1 MVALEV
7 PEDIVKAFVEV
18 QQMEQIYTI
27 KEAAQI
33 LRVNTNYIYREI
45 GEGKIKAIKIGSLK
59 ILESELLRYID
70 TKSS

>member
-7 PEDIVKAFVEV
+7 PEDSVKAFVEV
-18 QQMEQIYTI
+18 QQMEQINTI

-45 GEGKIKAIKIGSLK
+45 GEGKIKAVKIGSLK

>member
-1 MVALEV
+1 MVALEAL
-7 PEDIVKAFVEV
+7 EDSVKAFMEV

>member
-1 MVALEV
+1 MVALEAQ
-7 PEDIVKAFVEV
+7 EDSVKAFMEV

-45 GEGKIKAIKIGSLK
+45 GEGKIKAVKIGSLK

>member
-1 MVALEV
+1 MVALEAQ
-7 PEDIVKAFVEV
+7 EDSVKAFVEV

-27 KEAAQI
+27 KDAAQI

-45 GEGKIKAIKIGSLK
+45 GEGKIKAVKIGSLK

>member
-7 PEDIVKAFVEV
+7 PEDTVKAFVEV

-45 GEGKIKAIKIGSLK
+45 GEGKIKAVKIGSLK

>member
-1 MVALEV
+1 MVALEE
-7 PEDIVKAFVEV
+7 PEDSVKAFVEV

>member
-1 MVALEV
+1 MVALEAQ
-7 PEDIVKAFVEV
+7 EDSVKAFVEV

-27 KEAAQI
+27 KEVAQI

-45 GEGKIKAIKIGSLK
+45 GEGKIKAVKIGSLK

>member
-7 PEDIVKAFVEV
+7 PEDSVKAFVEV

-45 GEGKIKAIKIGSLK
+45 GEGKIKAVKIGSLK
-59 ILESELLRYID
+59 ILELELLRYID

>member
-1 MVALEV
+1 MVALEA
-7 PEDIVKAFVEV
+7 PEDSAKAFVEV

>member
-7 PEDIVKAFVEV
+7 PEDSVKAFVEV

-45 GEGKIKAIKIGSLK
+45 GEGKNKAVKIGSLK

>member
-7 PEDIVKAFVEV
+7 PEDSVKAFVEV

>member
-7 PEDIVKAFVEV
+7 PEGSVKAFVEV

>member
-7 PEDIVKAFVEV
+7 PEDSVKAFVEV

-27 KEAAQI
+27 KEASQI

-45 GEGKIKAIKIGSLK
+45 GEGKIKAVKIGSLK

>member
-1 MVALEV
+1 MVALEAQ
-7 PEDIVKAFVEV
+7 EDSVKAFVEA

>member
-1 MVALEV
+1 MVALEA
-7 PEDIVKAFVEV
+7 PEDSAKAFVEV

-45 GEGKIKAIKIGSLK
+45 SEGKIKAIKIGSLK

>member
-1 MVALEV
+1 
-7 PEDIVKAFVEV
+7 
-18 QQMEQIYTI
+18 MEQIYTI

-59 ILESELLRYID
+59 ILESELLRYKENSTQNLDLLIVGRR
-70 TKSS
+70 KKQVRKP

>member
-7 PEDIVKAFVEV
+7 PEDSVKAFVEV

-45 GEGKIKAIKIGSLK
+45 GEGKIKAVKIGSLK
-59 ILESELLRYID
+59 ILESELLKYID

>member
-7 PEDIVKAFVEV
+7 PEDSVKTFVEV

-45 GEGKIKAIKIGSLK
+45 GEGKIKAVKIGSLK

>member
-1 MVALEV
+1 MVALEA
-7 PEDIVKAFVEV
+7 PEDRVKAFAEV

>member
-1 MVALEV
+1 MVALEAQ
-7 PEDIVKAFVEV
+7 EDSVKAFMEV

-45 GEGKIKAIKIGSLK
+45 GEGKIKAVKIGSLK
-59 ILESELLRYID
+59 MLESELLRYID

>member
-1 MVALEV
+1 MVALEAQ
-7 PEDIVKAFVEV
+7 EDSVKAFVEV

>member
-7 PEDIVKAFVEV
+7 PEDSVKAFLEV

-45 GEGKIKAIKIGSLK
+45 GEGKIKAVKIGSLK

>member
-7 PEDIVKAFVEV
+7 PEDSVKAFVEV

-33 LRVNTNYIYREI
+33 LRVNTNYIYR
-45 GEGKIKAIKIGSLK
+45 AVKIGSLK

>member
-1 MVALEV
+1 MVALEAL
-7 PEDIVKAFVEV
+7 EDSVKVFVEV

>member
-7 PEDIVKAFVEV
+7 PEDSVKAFVEV
-18 QQMEQIYTI
+18 QQIEQIYTI

-45 GEGKIKAIKIGSLK
+45 GEGKIKAVKIGSLK

>member
-7 PEDIVKAFVEV
+7 PEDSVKVFVEV
-18 QQMEQIYTI
+18 PQTEQIYTI

-45 GEGKIKAIKIGSLK
+45 GEGKIKAVKIGSLK

>member
-1 MVALEV
+1 MVALEAL
-7 PEDIVKAFVEV
+7 EDSVKAFVEV

>member
-7 PEDIVKAFVEV
+7 PEDSVKAFVEV

-33 LRVNTNYIYREI
+33 LRVNTNYLYREI

>member
-1 MVALEV
+1 
-7 PEDIVKAFVEV
+7 
-18 QQMEQIYTI
+18 MEQIYTI
-27 KEAAQI
+27 KESAQI
-33 LRVNTNYIYREI
+33 LKVNTNYIYREI

>member
-1 MVALEV
+1 MVALEAQ
-7 PEDIVKAFVEV
+7 EDSVKAFVEV

-45 GEGKIKAIKIGSLK
+45 GEGKIKAVKIGSLK

-70 TKSS
+70 TKSP

>member
-1 MVALEV
+1 MVALEAQ
-7 PEDIVKAFVEV
+7 EDSVKAFVEV

-59 ILESELLRYID
+59 ILESGLLRYID

>member
-1 MVALEV
+1 MVALEAQ
-7 PEDIVKAFVEV
+7 EDSVKAFVGV

>member
-1 MVALEV
+1 MVVLEV
-7 PEDIVKAFVEV
+7 PEDSVKAFVEV

>member
-1 MVALEV
+1 MVALEAL
-7 PEDIVKAFVEV
+7 EDRVKAFVEV
-18 QQMEQIYTI
+18 QQMGQIYTI

>member
-7 PEDIVKAFVEV
+7 PEDSVKAFVEV

-45 GEGKIKAIKIGSLK
+45 GEGKIKAVKIGSLK

>member
-1 MVALEV
+1 MVALEA
-7 PEDIVKAFVEV
+7 PEDRVKAFVEV

-70 TKSS
+70 IKSS

>member
-7 PEDIVKAFVEV
+7 LEDSVKAFVEV

>member
-7 PEDIVKAFVEV
+7 PEDNVKAFVEV

-45 GEGKIKAIKIGSLK
+45 GEGKIKAVKIGSLK